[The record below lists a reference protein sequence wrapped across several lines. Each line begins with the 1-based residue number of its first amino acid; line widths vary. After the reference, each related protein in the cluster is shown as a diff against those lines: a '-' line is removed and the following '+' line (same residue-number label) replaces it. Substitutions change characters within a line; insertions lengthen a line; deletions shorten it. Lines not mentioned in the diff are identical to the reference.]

1 MKLHT
6 KIIIGLVSGAT
17 VGVIANAFATG
28 AGWVAW
34 VGIPADVA
42 FRWVQALGT
51 NVAGPVGQIFLRM
64 LLMTIVPLVFCS
76 LTLGVAGLG
85 DIRKVGR
92 VGTRTIAYFLVST
105 AISATIGLILV
116 NAVKPGVGLDPVLV
130 QDLLATYRAQAQG
143 LQAGG
148 GGKFGVDLFVNIVP
162 RNPIQAAASL
172 DMLGIIFF
180 ALVFGAA
187 LTLLPADKSKPMLRV
202 LDALG
207 DAVVKI
213 IDFAMRLAPYGVFGL
228 IFVVTSRFGFGLLQ
242 KLALYVAV
250 VLLGLLLHAAI
261 SISTLVRV
269 LGGLSPRVFYS
280 RIRASIITAFS
291 TSSSNATLPTNIAVA
306 ERELKIPPKI
316 AGFVL
321 PLGSTMCMNGTALF
335 EGVTVLF
342 LAQVFGV
349 PLTLGQQVV
358 VMILSVITAVG
369 AAGVPGGSLPLL
381 MGVLAAMNVEPL
393 TIAMIIGVDRILD
406 MSRTTLNVIGDM
418 SAAVYVARTES
429 DWDPKSVTAEPN
441 LSVAA

>member
-6 KIIIGLVSGAT
+6 KIIIGLIAGAS
-17 VGVIANAFATG
+17 VGIVANALATG
-28 AGWVAW
+28 AAWVAW
-34 VGIPADVA
+34 VGIPAEWA
-42 FRWVQALGT
+42 SPKVQWLGN

-64 LLMTIVPLVFCS
+64 LLMTIVPLVFAS

-85 DIRKVGR
+85 DIRRIGR
-92 VGTRTIAYFLVST
+92 VGARTIAYFLVST

-116 NAVKPGVGLDPVLV
+116 NLVRPGEGLDPTIREQLMT
-130 QDLLATYRAQAQG
+130 TYRSQAEG

-148 GGKFGVDLFVNIVP
+148 GGKFGIDMLVNIVP

-180 ALVFGAA
+180 SLVFGAA
-187 LTLLPADKSKPMLRV
+187 LTLLPEDKAKPMLRV

-207 DAVVKI
+207 EAVVRI
-213 IDFAMRLAPYGVFGL
+213 IDLAMKLAPYGVFGL
-228 IFVVTSRFGFGLLQ
+228 IFVVTSRFGFALLQ
-242 KLALYVAV
+242 KLGAYVVV
-250 VLLGLLLHAAI
+250 VLVGLALHGAI
-261 SISTLVRV
+261 SISALVRV
-269 LGGLSPRVFYS
+269 FGGLSPRVFYS
-280 RIRASIITAFS
+280 RIRASIVTAFS
-291 TSSSNATLPTNIAVA
+291 TSSSNATLPTNIMVA

-342 LAQVFGV
+342 LAQVYGV
-349 PLTLGQQVV
+349 PLSLATQAIVIV
-358 VMILSVITAVG
+358 LSVITAVG

-381 MGVLAAMNVEPL
+381 MGV
-393 TIAMIIGVDRILD
+393 IAIVGVDPGAIAIIIGVDRILD
-406 MSRTTLNVIGDM
+406 MCRTTLNVVGDM

-429 DWDPKSVTAEPN
+429 DWDPRTVTAEAK
-441 LSVAA
+441 VAA